1 MKTFVVAVFLSSTSS
16 PFVFKKGCR
25 FLSIADFRLRKVP
38 LISLLPFMFIFG
50 LVESKDW
57 YIPSCW
63 NIISVVLSQVL
74 NNVSSESEKRYRE
87 KLVELCKEIIEEY
100 EFVKLN
106 EDEDDWDDEE

>member
-1 MKTFVVAVFLSSTSS
+1 MANMSY
-16 PFVFKKGCR
+16 CR
-25 FLSIADFRLRKVP
+25 FENTFRDLEDCSI
-38 LISLLPFMFIFG
+38 
-50 LVESKDW
+50 
-57 YIPSCW
+57 
-63 NIISVVLSQVL
+63 NL